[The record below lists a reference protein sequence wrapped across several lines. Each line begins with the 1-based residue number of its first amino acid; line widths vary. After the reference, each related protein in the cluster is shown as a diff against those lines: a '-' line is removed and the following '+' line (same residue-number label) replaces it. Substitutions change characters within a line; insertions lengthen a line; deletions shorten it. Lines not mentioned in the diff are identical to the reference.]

1 VAAVSPPA
9 VTVYRFDNGAVIKRM
24 LNGNAVHWNLPEGSD
39 ARHTWEVI
47 RGVREGR
54 AAIYM
59 LFVPGEEHAVSLAHV
74 VTGSKVFPRWTFD
87 LRDLVRIQLQPSDS
101 KEYYRTYAPYWR
113 PFIEDTI
120 WSSDKSYTR
129 WSGFYWPS
137 FIDDRIYER
146 LAHPPDNLDK
156 KIEASKRKLIELE
169 TRKDTY
175 SNEIQEQIEDELLVF
190 YDLGKRWLLQA
201 FDGEDLE
208 GISSTWPTYT
218 EYIAAEPDKYIDT
231 NSIELR
237 FRNWNHL
244 ERGDDAFLVFGLD
257 RRFDDR
263 SVMSMRWHLDT
274 SNVPNM
280 GDPISLIGQGETPLS
295 ALQWAGSGGFH
306 QNIVILPVSK
316 REDWYAANFKA
327 GHPTFDM
334 EIYHLLDVGG
344 PVLSPHDWF
353 VTWAAQEFG
362 P

>member
-1 VAAVSPPA
+1 MAAVSPPA

-39 ARHTWEVI
+39 ARHTWEVM
-47 RGVREGR
+47 RHSKSGR
-54 AAIYM
+54 TALYA
-59 LFVPGEEHAVSLAHV
+59 LFIPGEKHIVSLGLMVISEPHARWSFELKNLGRIQSPHPQSREHALA
-74 VTGSKVFPRWTFD
+74 
-87 LRDLVRIQLQPSDS
+87 
-101 KEYYRTYAPYWR
+101 YASYWR
-113 PFIEDTI
+113 PFIEDTM
-120 WSSDKSYTR
+120 WAPEEYFTS
-129 WSGFYWPS
+129 WNAFYWPS
-137 FIDDRIYER
+137 FIDDRVYQR
-146 LAHPPDNLDK
+146 LKHPADELDK
-156 KIEASKRKLIELE
+156 KIEASKRKLIDLE

-208 GISSTWPTYT
+208 GISSTWPTYA

-237 FRNWNHL
+237 FTNWNHL